1 MYTQTSIRN
10 ANSTGLNLSIIYKRK
25 YTPPFRDDDQKKK
38 KKRIDQP
45 RRFSPRLAV
54 QWKRIKRERTGG
66 ARQNYFLRI
75 VHCKERPPS

>member
-1 MYTQTSIRN
+1 MFIQTSICN

-25 YTPPFRDDDQKKK
+25 YIPPFRAGNQKKK
-38 KKRIDQP
+38 KLIDQP

-54 QWKRIKRERTGG
+54 QWKPIKRERTGG

-75 VHCKERPPS
+75 VHCEERPPS